1 LPGSEGVPEVVLY
14 SGIVLGIVGLVA
26 AVGLWMLKKWSLWLT
41 IVISVLNIL
50 SAAPGVAFAP
60 NAALQ
65 VAATVTVV
73 VFALIIVL
81 VVGLPSS
88 RRALAASP

>member
-1 LPGSEGVPEVVLY
+1 
-14 SGIVLGIVGLVA
+14 
-26 AVGLWMLKKWSLWLT
+26 MLKKWSLWLT
-41 IVISVLNIL
+41 VVVSVLNIR

-65 VAATVTVV
+65 GAATVTVV